1 MLLLEFR
8 VTVVL
13 TAISF
18 RSALTF
24 REAVVKGDKMIHLK
38 INTHIKVQLNCS
50 LSVIY
55 CKCYFAFLVPVITI
69 TVIVMKPHDFMLE
82 HAPEVERYA
91 WVRSLPCTVN
101 WVLGLVW
108 STWIQFLNPK
118 AENSQ
123 F

>member
-1 MLLLEFR
+1 MSILIFIKQVFAVLLLEFR

-69 TVIVMKPHDFMLE
+69 TVIVMKPHDF
-82 HAPEVERYA
+82 
-91 WVRSLPCTVN
+91 VRTCTRGRKVCMGEK
-101 WVLGLVW
+101 LTMH
-108 STWIQFLNPK
+108 S
-118 AENSQ
+118 
-123 F
+123 